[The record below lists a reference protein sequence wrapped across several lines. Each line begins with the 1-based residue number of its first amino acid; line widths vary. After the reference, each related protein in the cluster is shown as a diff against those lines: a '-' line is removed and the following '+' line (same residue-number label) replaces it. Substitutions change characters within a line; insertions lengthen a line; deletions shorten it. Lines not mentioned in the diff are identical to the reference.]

1 MPFVPFELEAWQ
13 SAYEQ
18 EVEFNLADSGVHPVR
33 VGELVTEPAA
43 VRNLLDTALHYPPV
57 NGTPLLRSLIARL
70 YDHAH
75 LGNVLV
81 TVGAAE
87 ATAISMQTLLSPG
100 DRVVVLEPG
109 YRQAWGLAQN
119 LGCEVR
125 SFWLRRE
132 LGWRPDLEE
141 LEAAL
146 RPEASGSAGPWS
158 PASGARSVRLI
169 AVSNPNNPTGAILTE
184 GEMEL
189 IAAAA
194 ADSGAWLLA
203 DEVYRGTERLTDAE
217 TPSFWGRYER
227 TIAVGSLSKAYG
239 LPGLRTGWLLAPAP
253 LVERIWRRH
262 EYATISTG
270 MLSNSLAEIAL
281 DEPMRTR
288 LIERTRSY
296 IRAGYELI
304 ERWLGAL
311 PDLVS
316 IVPPQA
322 TALALVRY
330 HFDLPSVEV
339 ADAIRTRAGV
349 LVAPGSCFGVEGHLR
364 IALGLEPAVL
374 NEALRRVARVLRQL
388 QDGRSHGRADGRSD
402 GRPS

>member
-18 EVEFNLADSGVHPVR
+18 DVEFNLADSGVHPVR
-33 VGELVTEPAA
+33 VGELVSEPAA
-43 VRNLLDTALHYPPV
+43 VRDLLDTALHYPHV
-57 NGTPLLRSLIARL
+57 NGTPLLRSLIAGL
-70 YDHAH
+70 YERAH

-81 TVGAAE
+81 TVGASE
-87 ATAISMQTLLSPG
+87 ATAVSLQTLLSPG

-109 YRQAWGLAQN
+109 YRQAWGIAQN

-125 SFWLRRE
+125 SFTLRRDR
-132 LGWRPDLEE
+132 GWRPDLEA
-141 LEAAL
+141 LDAAL

-158 PASGARSVRLI
+158 PSGGARPVRVI
-169 AVSNPNNPTGAILTE
+169 AVTNPNNPTGAILTE

-189 IAAAA
+189 VAAAA
-194 ADSGAWLLA
+194 ASAGAWLLA
-203 DEVYRGTERLTDAE
+203 DEVYRGTERLSDVE

-227 TIAVGSLSKAYG
+227 TIVVGSLSKAYG
-239 LPGLRTGWLLAPAP
+239 LPGLRTGWLLGPAP
-253 LVERIWRRH
+253 MVERIWRRH

-270 MLSNSLAEIAL
+270 MLSNTLAEVAL
-281 DEPMRTR
+281 AEPARSR
-288 LIERTRSY
+288 LIDRTRSY

-304 ERWLGAL
+304 ERWVAAN

-316 IVPPQA
+316 IIPPQA

-330 HFDLPSVEV
+330 TIDLPSVDV
-339 ADAIRTRAGV
+339 ADAIRTQASV

-364 IALGLEPAVL
+364 IALGLEPAFV
-374 NEALRRVARVLRQL
+374 NEALERIARVLREL
-388 QDGRSHGRADGRSD
+388 QGG
-402 GRPS
+402 

>member
-18 EVEFNLADSGVHPVR
+18 DVEFNLADSGVHPVR
-33 VGELVTEPAA
+33 VGELVSEPAA
-43 VRNLLDTALHYPPV
+43 VRDLLDTALHYPHV
-57 NGTPLLRSLIARL
+57 NGTPLLRSLIAGL
-70 YDHAH
+70 YERAH

-81 TVGAAE
+81 TVGASE
-87 ATAISMQTLLSPG
+87 ATAVSLQTLLSPG

-109 YRQAWGLAQN
+109 YRQAWGIAQN

-125 SFWLRRE
+125 SFTLRRDR
-132 LGWRPDLEE
+132 GWRPDLEA
-141 LEAAL
+141 LDAAL

-158 PASGARSVRLI
+158 PSGGARPVRVI
-169 AVSNPNNPTGAILTE
+169 AVTNPNNPTGAILTE

-189 IAAAA
+189 VAAAA
-194 ADSGAWLLA
+194 ASAGAWLLA
-203 DEVYRGTERLTDAE
+203 DEVYRGTERLSDVE

-227 TIAVGSLSKAYG
+227 TIVVGSLSKAYG
-239 LPGLRTGWLLAPAP
+239 LPGLRTGWLVGPAP
-253 LVERIWRRH
+253 MVERIWRRH

-270 MLSNSLAEIAL
+270 MLSNTLAEVAL
-281 DEPMRTR
+281 AEPARSR
-288 LIERTRSY
+288 LLDRTRSY

-304 ERWLGAL
+304 ERWVAAN

-316 IVPPQA
+316 IIPPQA

-330 HFDLPSVEV
+330 TIDLPSVDV
-339 ADAIRTRAGV
+339 ADAIRTQASV

-364 IALGLEPAVL
+364 IALGLEPGFV
-374 NEALRRVARVLRQL
+374 NEALGRIARVLREL
-388 QDGRSHGRADGRSD
+388 QGG
-402 GRPS
+402 

>member
-18 EVEFNLADSGVHPVR
+18 DVEFNLADSGVHPVR
-33 VGELVTEPAA
+33 VGELVSEPAA
-43 VRNLLDTALHYPPV
+43 VRDLLDTALHYPHV
-57 NGTPLLRSLIARL
+57 NGTPLLRSLIAGL
-70 YDHAH
+70 YERAH

-81 TVGAAE
+81 TVGASE
-87 ATAISMQTLLSPG
+87 ATAVSLQTLLSPG

-109 YRQAWGLAQN
+109 YRQAWGIAQN

-125 SFWLRRE
+125 SFTLKRDR
-132 LGWRPDLEE
+132 GWRPDLEA
-141 LEAAL
+141 LDAAL

-158 PASGARSVRLI
+158 PSGGARPVRVI
-169 AVSNPNNPTGAILTE
+169 AVTNPNNPTGAILTE

-189 IAAAA
+189 VAAAA
-194 ADSGAWLLA
+194 ASAGAWLLA
-203 DEVYRGTERLTDAE
+203 DEVYRGTERLSDVE

-227 TIAVGSLSKAYG
+227 TIVVGSLSKAYG
-239 LPGLRTGWLLAPAP
+239 LPGLRTGWLLGPAP
-253 LVERIWRRH
+253 MVERIWRRH

-270 MLSNSLAEIAL
+270 MLSNTLAEVAL
-281 DEPMRTR
+281 AEPARSR
-288 LIERTRSY
+288 LIDRTRSY

-304 ERWLGAL
+304 ERWVAAN

-316 IVPPQA
+316 IIPPQA

-330 HFDLPSVEV
+330 TIDLPSVDV
-339 ADAIRTRAGV
+339 ADAIRTQASV

-364 IALGLEPAVL
+364 IALGLEPGFV
-374 NEALRRVARVLRQL
+374 NEALGRIARVLREL
-388 QDGRSHGRADGRSD
+388 RGS
-402 GRPS
+402 

>member
-18 EVEFNLADSGVHPVR
+18 DVEFNLADSGVHPVR
-33 VGELVTEPAA
+33 VGELVSEPAA
-43 VRNLLDTALHYPPV
+43 VRDLLDTALHYPHV
-57 NGTPLLRSLIARL
+57 NGTPLLRSLIAGL
-70 YDHAH
+70 YERAH

-81 TVGAAE
+81 TVGASE
-87 ATAISMQTLLSPG
+87 ATAVSLQTLLSPG

-109 YRQAWGLAQN
+109 YRQAWGIAQN

-125 SFWLRRE
+125 SFTLRRDR
-132 LGWRPDLEE
+132 GWRPDLEA
-141 LEAAL
+141 LDAAL

-158 PASGARSVRLI
+158 PSGGARPVRVI
-169 AVSNPNNPTGAILTE
+169 AVTNPNNPTGAILTE

-189 IAAAA
+189 VAAAA
-194 ADSGAWLLA
+194 ASAGAWLLA
-203 DEVYRGTERLTDAE
+203 DEVYRGTERLSDVE

-227 TIAVGSLSKAYG
+227 TIVVGSLSKAYG
-239 LPGLRTGWLLAPAP
+239 LPGLRTGWLVGPAP
-253 LVERIWRRH
+253 MVERIWRRH

-270 MLSNSLAEIAL
+270 MLSNTLAEVAL
-281 DEPMRTR
+281 AEPARSR
-288 LIERTRSY
+288 HLDRTRSY

-304 ERWLGAL
+304 ERWVAAN

-316 IVPPQA
+316 IIPPQA

-330 HFDLPSVEV
+330 TIDLPSVDV
-339 ADAIRTRAGV
+339 ADAIRTQASV

-364 IALGLEPAVL
+364 IALGLEPAFV
-374 NEALRRVARVLRQL
+374 NEALERIARVLREL
-388 QDGRSHGRADGRSD
+388 RGG
-402 GRPS
+402 

>member
-18 EVEFNLADSGVHPVR
+18 DVEFNLADSGVHPVR
-33 VGELVTEPAA
+33 VGELVSEPAA
-43 VRNLLDTALHYPPV
+43 VRDLLDTALHYPHV
-57 NGTPLLRSLIARL
+57 NGTPLLRSLIAGL
-70 YDHAH
+70 YERAH

-81 TVGAAE
+81 TVGASE
-87 ATAISMQTLLSPG
+87 ATAVSLQTLLSPG

-109 YRQAWGLAQN
+109 YRQAWGIAQN

-125 SFWLRRE
+125 SFTLRRDR
-132 LGWRPDLEE
+132 GWHPDLEA
-141 LEAAL
+141 LDAAL

-158 PASGARSVRLI
+158 PSGGARPVRVI
-169 AVSNPNNPTGAILTE
+169 AVTNPNNPTGAILTE

-189 IAAAA
+189 VAAAA
-194 ADSGAWLLA
+194 ASAGAWLLA
-203 DEVYRGTERLTDAE
+203 DEVYRGTERLSDVE

-227 TIAVGSLSKAYG
+227 TIVVGSLSKAYG
-239 LPGLRTGWLLAPAP
+239 LPGLRTGWLLGPAP
-253 LVERIWRRH
+253 MVERIWRRH

-270 MLSNSLAEIAL
+270 MLSNTLAEVAL
-281 DEPMRTR
+281 AEPARSR
-288 LIERTRSY
+288 LIDRTRSY

-304 ERWLGAL
+304 ERWVAAN

-316 IVPPQA
+316 IIPPQA

-330 HFDLPSVEV
+330 TIDLPSVDV
-339 ADAIRTRAGV
+339 ADAIRTQASV

-364 IALGLEPAVL
+364 IALGLEPAFV
-374 NEALRRVARVLRQL
+374 NEALGRIARVLREL
-388 QDGRSHGRADGRSD
+388 QGG
-402 GRPS
+402 

>member
-18 EVEFNLADSGVHPVR
+18 DVEFNLADSGVHPVR
-33 VGELVTEPAA
+33 VGELVSEPAA
-43 VRNLLDTALHYPPV
+43 VRDLLDTALHYPHV
-57 NGTPLLRSLIARL
+57 NGTPLLRSLIAGL
-70 YDHAH
+70 YERAH

-81 TVGAAE
+81 TVGASE
-87 ATAISMQTLLSPG
+87 AMAVSLQTLLSPG

-109 YRQAWGLAQN
+109 YRQAWGIAQN

-125 SFWLRRE
+125 SFTLRRDR
-132 LGWRPDLEE
+132 GWRPDLEA
-141 LEAAL
+141 LDAAL

-158 PASGARSVRLI
+158 PSGGARPVRVI
-169 AVSNPNNPTGAILTE
+169 AVTNPNNPTGAILTE

-189 IAAAA
+189 VAAAA
-194 ADSGAWLLA
+194 ASAGAWLLA
-203 DEVYRGTERLTDAE
+203 DEVYRGTERLSDVE

-227 TIAVGSLSKAYG
+227 TIVVGSLSKAYG
-239 LPGLRTGWLLAPAP
+239 LPGLRTGWLLGPAP
-253 LVERIWRRH
+253 MVERIWRRH

-270 MLSNSLAEIAL
+270 MLSNTLAEVAL
-281 DEPMRTR
+281 AEPARSR
-288 LIERTRSY
+288 LIDRTRSY

-304 ERWLGAL
+304 ERWVAAN

-316 IVPPQA
+316 IIPPQA

-330 HFDLPSVEV
+330 TIDLPSVDV
-339 ADAIRTRAGV
+339 ADAIRTQASV

-364 IALGLEPAVL
+364 IALGLEPAFV
-374 NEALRRVARVLRQL
+374 NEALGRIARVLREL
-388 QDGRSHGRADGRSD
+388 QGG
-402 GRPS
+402 